1 MLPPLLLL
9 LLISPAALRC
19 AAPAAV
25 TITDFATHARDAAEG
40 WPPHSQPY
48 LRSKGGGFG
57 GPTLV
62 AHQGVVLAFFAG
74 HKYNCADSP
83 GQQDI
88 LCRRSTTKGQNW
100 TNCGKDLVV
109 VDATKQGRAG
119 CGGASTMCA
128 VGGSSPVWDRVTGTI
143 TLAYT
148 FGFGDVND
156 TARLVRSTD
165 AGVCRRFS
173 LRSTPQVQGEGSPGS
188 PLSLPWAAGLSWSA
202 PQLLV
207 DSVAQRPAGWC
218 QIVSSNNNGVQLAS
232 GRLIIPACVPAPPIL
247 LTTHTPHQ
255 THQHRQHQPG
265 EEESTEP
272 WLTRQ
277 VSHSAGGFGAQ
288 LLAARGRRRVAAL
301 IHLG

>member
-1 MLPPLLLL
+1 MRPATLLLL
-9 LLISPAALRC
+9 CSPAALRC
-19 AAPAAV
+19 GAPAAV

-88 LCRRSTTKGQNW
+88 LCRRSTTKGNNW
-100 TNCGKDLVV
+100 TNCGEDLVV

-128 VGGSSPVWDRVTGTI
+128 VGGSSPVWDRITGAV

-156 TARLVRSTD
+156 TARMVRSTD
-165 AGVCRRFS
+165 AGAPESHQCELAPRGATAKT
-173 LRSTPQVQGEGSPGS
+173 STPTCSGGEIREIASHRCPG
-188 PLSLPWAAGLSWSA
+188 PAGLSWSA

-207 DSVAQRPAGWC
+207 DSAAQRPTGWC

-232 GRLIIPACVPAPPIL
+232 GRLVIPACDPPPPPIL
-247 LTTHTPHQ
+247 RTAFFFFYHH
-255 THQHRQHQPG
+255 HRHPR
-265 EEESTEP
+265 EARSTDP
-272 WLTRQ
+272 WRACAY
-277 VSHSAGGFGAQ
+277 S
-288 LLAARGRRRVAAL
+288 
-301 IHLG
+301 